1 MVVFWPDD
9 YLDQVARQV
18 RVVRIREPLTAELRD
33 HMLSQKEEYLAAGLS
48 EEEAERRTT
57 EDMGN
62 ALLVGGELDAAH
74 RPATQWKGIAI
85 TMLLLSLGLGIQVV
99 NGMLAGC
106 SVMDTLVGARALFTA
121 FALAPLCLLALTDY
135 THWIRWSLPI
145 MVAWLIC
152 MAHRLIPLQR
162 LIAYDPAIFRVLV
175 PQVLAVSLPMVTA
188 LLACRLRGHG
198 RGAFAVGLFP
208 AAAMM
213 LLCWEYRFTG
223 YDIAPC
229 MLMAALGL
237 FVLILAVRDGFFKIS
252 RRWAYVLL
260 ISLIGLAVIFSAARF
275 NPQPGDGDMRRLIGA
290 ILRGA
295 RPFGHSANVADIS
308 DAWRR
313 FVDMGYGMADYML
326 PGIVAYV
333 GWIPCALLTLG
344 LAALLTWCVRRF
356 SRLENR
362 MGALLGMAAALT
374 LCLQAA
380 IYVPA
385 SFGLI
390 GEHLSLPLL
399 SYGHAILMVDAALAG
414 MMLGVLRGET
424 LPEPAVILRHPHYV
438 TME

>member
-1 MVVFWPDD
+1 MFWPDD

-33 HMLSQKEEYLAAGLS
+33 HMLLQKKEYLAAGLS

-85 TMLLLSLGLGIQVV
+85 AMLLLSLGLGIQVV

-162 LIAYDPAIFRVLV
+162 LITYDPAIFRVLV

-237 FVLILAVRDGFFKIS
+237 FVLILAVRNGFFRIP
-252 RRWAYVLL
+252 RRRAYVLL
-260 ISLIGLAVIFSAARF
+260 FSLISLAVIFFATRF
-275 NPQPGDGDMRRLIGA
+275 NPQPSDGDMRRLIGA

-295 RPFGHSANVADIS
+295 RPFGHSANVTAVS

-313 FVDMGYGMADYML
+313 FIDMGYGMADYML

>member
-1 MVVFWPDD
+1 MFWPDD

-74 RPATQWKGIAI
+74 RPATQWRGIAI
-85 TMLLLSLGLGIQVV
+85 AMLLLTLGLGIQVV

-106 SVMDTLVGARALFTA
+106 SIMDTLVGARALFTA
-121 FALAPLCLLALTDY
+121 FALVPLCLLALTDY
-135 THWIRWSLPI
+135 TLWIRWSLPI
-145 MVAWLIC
+145 MAAWLIC

-162 LIAYDPAIFRVLV
+162 LITYDPAIFRVLV

-188 LLACRLRGHG
+188 LLACRLRGRG
-198 RGAFAVGLFP
+198 WGAFAVCLFP
-208 AAAMM
+208 GAVAM
-213 LLCWEYRFTG
+213 LLCWEYRYTG
-223 YDIAPC
+223 IDIAPC
-229 MLMAALGL
+229 MLMVALGL
-237 FVLILAVRDGFFKIS
+237 LILILAVRDGFFKIS

-275 NPQPGDGDMRRLIGA
+275 NPQPGDGDMRQMIGA

-295 RPFGHSANVADIS
+295 RPFGHSANVAAVS

-333 GWIPCALLTLG
+333 GWMPCALLTLA
-344 LAALLTWCVRRF
+344 LAVLLTWCVRRF
-356 SRLENR
+356 SRFENR
-362 MGALLGMAAALT
+362 MGALLGMTAVLT
-374 LCLQAA
+374 MCLQAV

-399 SYGHAILMVDAALAG
+399 SYGHAILMVDAALVG

>member
-18 RVVRIREPLTAELRD
+18 RVVRIREPLTAELKD
-33 HMLSQKEEYLAAGLS
+33 HMLSQKADYMAAGLS
-48 EEEAERRTT
+48 EDEAERRTT
-57 EDMGN
+57 EDMGD

-74 RPATQWKGIAI
+74 RPSTQWKGIAI
-85 TMLLLSLGLGIQVV
+85 ATLLLTLGLGIQVV
-99 NGMLAGC
+99 NGMLAGR
-106 SVMDTLVGARALFTA
+106 SVMDTLVGSRALYTA
-121 FALAPLCLLALTDY
+121 LALAPLCLLALTDY

-145 MVAWLIC
+145 MAVWLIC

-188 LLACRLRGHG
+188 LLVCRLRGHG
-198 RGAFAVGLFP
+198 P
-208 AAAMM
+208 
-213 LLCWEYRFTG
+213 G

-237 FVLILAVRDGFFKIS
+237 FVLILAVRNGFFRIP
-252 RRWAYVLL
+252 RRRAYVLL
-260 ISLIGLAVIFSAARF
+260 FSLISLAVIFFATRF
-275 NPQPGDGDMRRLIGA
+275 NPQPSDGDMRRLIGA

-295 RPFGHSANVADIS
+295 RPFGHSANVAAVS

-313 FVDMGYGMADYML
+313 FVDMGYGMTDYML

-333 GWIPCALLTLG
+333 GWMPCALLTLA
-344 LAALLTWCVRRF
+344 LAVLLTWCVRRF

-374 LCLQAA
+374 MCLQAV

-399 SYGHAILMVDAALAG
+399 SYGHAILMVDAALVG

>member
-1 MVVFWPDD
+1 M
-9 YLDQVARQV
+9 
-18 RVVRIREPLTAELRD
+18 RVVRIREPLTAELKD
-33 HMLSQKEEYLAAGLS
+33 HMLSQKEDYMAAGLS
-48 EEEAERRTT
+48 EDEAERRTT
-57 EDMGN
+57 GDMGD

-74 RPATQWKGIAI
+74 RPATRWKGIAI
-85 TMLLLSLGLGIQVV
+85 TVLLLTLGLGIQVV
-99 NGMLAGC
+99 NGMLAGR
-106 SVMDTLVGARALFTA
+106 SAMDTLVGSRALFTA
-121 FALAPLCLLALTDY
+121 FALVPLCLLALTDY

-145 MVAWLIC
+145 MAAWLIC

-188 LLACRLRGHG
+188 LLACRLRGRG
-198 RGAFAVGLFP
+198 RGALAVCLFP
-208 AAAMM
+208 IILAM
-213 LLCWEYRFTG
+213 LLCWEYQDTG

-237 FVLILAVRDGFFKIS
+237 LVLFLAVRDGFFRAS
-252 RRWAYVLL
+252 RRWARVLL
-260 ISLIGLAVIFSAARF
+260 LSLIGLAVIFSAARF
-275 NPQPGDGDMRRLIGA
+275 NPQPGDRDMRRLIGA

-295 RPFGHSANVADIS
+295 RPFGHSANVAAVS

-326 PGIVAYV
+326 PGIVAYA
-333 GWIPCALLTLG
+333 GWMPCALLTLG
-344 LAALLTWCVRRF
+344 LTTLLIWCVRRF

-362 MGALLGMAAALT
+362 MGALLGMTAALT
-374 LCLQAA
+374 MCLQAA

-399 SYGHAILMVDAALAG
+399 SYGHAMQMVDAALAG

-424 LPEPAVILRHPHYV
+424 LPEPTVTLRRPHPV